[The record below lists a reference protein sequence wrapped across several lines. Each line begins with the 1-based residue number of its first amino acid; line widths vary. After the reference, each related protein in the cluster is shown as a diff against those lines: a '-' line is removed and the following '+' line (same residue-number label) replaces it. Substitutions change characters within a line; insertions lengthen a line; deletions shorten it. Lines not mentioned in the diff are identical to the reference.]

1 MEIESS
7 GLRRKRKEEA
17 KLLKRQRI
25 EQSGGVRPRKDAP
38 DNDANPA
45 TGRGLPGRTKTVSS
59 PQNRPSGQKS
69 ERNERS
75 SVSDR
80 SSGHRF
86 GRVMET
92 VPCRNQPRLS
102 TVSIAIP
109 GSVVANCQTRELK
122 TQISGQIARAA
133 TIYHVDEIIVFDDK
147 LSKNDARRPFF
158 RQSHGNDTKRCI
170 GSDADGTVEPSNEFS
185 EKSGP
190 RCEPDE
196 ATRPHRSSDPHTFLA
211 RLLQYCECPQYL
223 RRHFFPMHPDLQ
235 FAGLLAPVDTP
246 HHVRADD
253 RCPFREGVVLD
264 KHSSNKGS
272 LVNCGIRGRPVQYVQ
287 CVCCARCLVQ
297 HSNGR
302 WKGM

>member
-25 EQSGGVRPRKDAP
+25 EQSGGVRPRKDTV
-38 DNDANPA
+38 DNEAKSA
-45 TGRGLPGRTKTVSS
+45 AGKGLPARTKSVPSS
-59 PQNRPSGQKS
+59 ENRPSGQKS
-69 ERNERS
+69 ERNGGH

-92 VPCRNQPRLS
+92 VPCRNRPRLS

-133 TIYHVDEIIVFDDK
+133 TIYHIDEIIVFDDK

-158 RQSHGNDTKRCI
+158 RQSHGNDTKRSI
-170 GSDADGTVEPSNEFS
+170 GSDADGTVEPPNESS
-185 EKSGP
+185 EKSGSG
-190 RCEPDE
+190 EQDE
-196 ATRPHRSSDPHTFLA
+196 ATRPHRSSPDPHTFLA

-235 FAGLLAPVDTP
+235 FAGLLAPVDAP

-264 KHSSNKGS
+264 KHSGNKGS

-287 CVCCARCLVQ
+287 CVLCALPRTLEWEIVV
-297 HSNGR
+297 
-302 WKGM
+302 